1 MMRGHTALKRF
12 GLRLVLLIG
21 IGCASSAAL
30 AATCTSA
37 ASGPWTT
44 IGWTGGC
51 PAGPLAGD
59 AVVIRTA
66 DTVTLNTNPSPLSSL
81 LVNGT
86 LTFGN
91 STTAQ
96 TLTVTGNITVAG
108 TVNVSNNTASHSLNA
123 GGDITSTGTFN
134 LARDADSVCNTV
146 FTGAGTRAVAGSGGT
161 TLFNN
166 VTVNSGVTV
175 NVTNNI
181 TVAGATTVDGTLGL
195 TAAAGTKTFTGNVI
209 VNGTWTNS
217 ANDNVALGGSLTNN
231 GTFTAGTGVY
241 TLQGAAQ
248 QVLSGTAGAT
258 SFSRLTLNNA
268 AGLSLSGTHDLAV
281 TGTLTLTSGKITT
294 GANAVVVPNCT
305 FASIGGAGGSRFVE
319 GNLRRTVPAGNNVLC
334 VFPVGTGTSYTPAT
348 LLFASVTTSGTVTA
362 STTAGAHPDLGTSG
376 LDTATPHKL
385 NRYWTL
391 TNGAVAF
398 TSYTAAFTYVAADV
412 DANADPL
419 AFIATRYA
427 GGAWNPTTEGGVTA
441 TSITINA
448 ETGFGDFA
456 AGETLGYNSGLG
468 RFNAYDPAPATP
480 ANSVHGNIRTKI
492 AATGFSL
499 TVVHLNNAGD
509 ALTGIGGN
517 VIIDLM
523 DASDNSGA
531 LTNNCGL
538 NWTVIRS
545 VTVAFGGNSSRTVN
559 FTVANTETNAWKEV
573 RVRASSG
580 GQRGCSGDRFAIRP
594 ASFDIVASDADWAS
608 AGTGRSLNATA
619 YNGTPVHKA
628 GQPFSLRVSSVAPGG
643 ASNYVSAGN
652 HSGAPSLRDWT
663 CTVPSGASPACSG
676 CVTGAFSAG
685 SFSVTGGQLISNTAS
700 YKEAGTFNLSLHD
713 ATYAAV
719 DTADTPA
726 TYSNT
731 APYGR
736 FVPQTSAAIAVG
748 RFVPDHFSV
757 AKNNTPQFQTFGSS
771 CAAPRSFTYVGQ
783 AFGYVT
789 APQALVTAQEAGG
802 ETTQNYGSCFWNI
815 STSSPSDVSQT
826 YSNNAVGS
834 ALDTGLANNAPAITP
849 LNNGTGTI
857 TLSSSDRIAYQRD
870 QPVPPFTANISLGV
884 AVRDDSQTD
893 GSISSNTATFN
904 GTGAGIAFDSGAE
917 VRFGRLRMLG
927 ASGSRNAAL
936 PVRMRTEYWDAN
948 AFVVN
953 GADSCTAIARSNV
966 ALSGG
971 LVAPTCLTLLSTSAI
986 SFASGVAAPV
996 LAAPGASGSV
1006 DLRVNLGGSTGS
1018 YCSAAGSSPATADTA
1033 GRAYLQGRWD
1043 STDQAGDGALY
1054 DDDPVARA
1062 TFGIYG
1068 QDRLPNNVIFR
1079 RENF

>member
-1 MMRGHTALKRF
+1 MMRAHTALKRF

-44 IGWTGGC
+44 IAWTGGC
-51 PAGPLAGD
+51 PAGPQAGD
-59 AVVIRTA
+59 AVVIRAA

-86 LTFGN
+86 LTFP
-91 STTAQ
+91 
-96 TLTVTGNITVAG
+96 
-108 TVNVSNNTASHSLNA
+108 
-123 GGDITSTGTFN
+123 
-134 LARDADSVCNTV
+134 
-146 FTGAGTRAVAGSGGT
+146 
-161 TLFNN
+161 
-166 VTVNSGVTV
+166 
-175 NVTNNI
+175 
-181 TVAGATTVDGTLGL
+181 
-195 TAAAGTKTFTGNVI
+195 AAAGTKTFTGNVI
-209 VNGTWTNS
+209 VNGTWNNS
-217 ANDNVALGGSLTNN
+217 ANNNVALGGSLTNN

-241 TLQGAAQ
+241 TLQGTAQ
-248 QVLSGTAGAT
+248 QVLSGTTAVT

-268 AGLSLSGTHDLAV
+268 AGLSLSGTHDLTV
-281 TGTLTLTSGKITT
+281 IGTLTLTAGKITT

-391 TNGAVAF
+391 TSGAVAF
-398 TSYTAAFTYVAADV
+398 TSYTGAFTYVAADV

-441 TSITINA
+441 TSITING

-509 ALTGIGGN
+509 ALTNIGGN

-523 DASDNSGA
+523 DASNNTGTF
-531 LTNNCGL
+531 TNNCGP

-545 VTVAFGGNSSRTVN
+545 VTIAFGGNSSRTVN
-559 FTVANTETNAWKEV
+559 FTETNAWKEV
-573 RVRASSG
+573 RVRATSG
-580 GQRGCSGDRFAIRP
+580 VQRGCSGDRFAIRP

-608 AGTGRSLNATA
+608 AGTGRGLNATA

-652 HSGAPSLRDWT
+652 HSGAPSLRDWS

-802 ETTQNYGSCFWNI
+802 GTTRNYGSCLWNI

-826 YSNNAVGS
+826 YSHNAVGP

-870 QPVPPFTANISLGV
+870 QPVPPFTANISLGI

-904 GTGAGIAFDSGAE
+904 GTGAGIGFDAGAE

-986 SFASGVAAPV
+986 NFASGVAAPV